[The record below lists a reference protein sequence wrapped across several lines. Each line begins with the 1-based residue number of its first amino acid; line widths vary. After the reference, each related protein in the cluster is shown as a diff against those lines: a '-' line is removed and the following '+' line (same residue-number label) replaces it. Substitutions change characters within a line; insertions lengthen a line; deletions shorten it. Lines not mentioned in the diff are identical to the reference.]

1 MYNIVKNYS
10 KEERIMAKKKTYTVK
25 GHRQIQREKEQ
36 VRKVAQEEL
45 AVITGNIKSKILDLF
60 PELLAEQVQVALSA
74 GLDVELNTK
83 VSAQALMEI
92 LRS

>member
-1 MYNIVKNYS
+1 
-10 KEERIMAKKKTYTVK
+10 MAKKKTYTVK

-45 AVITGNIKSKILDLF
+45 AIITGNLKSKILDLF

-83 VSAQALMEI
+83 VSAKALMDI
-92 LRS
+92 IRS

>member
-1 MYNIVKNYS
+1 
-10 KEERIMAKKKTYTVK
+10 MAKKKTYTIK

-45 AVITGNIKSKILDLF
+45 AIITGNLKSKILDLF

-74 GLDVELNTK
+74 GLDVEINTK
-83 VSAQALMEI
+83 VSAKALMDI
-92 LRS
+92 IRS

>member
-1 MYNIVKNYS
+1 
-10 KEERIMAKKKTYTVK
+10 MAKKKTYTIK

-36 VRKVAQEEL
+36 VRN
-45 AVITGNIKSKILDLF
+45 AVQLDCEDRIRTMKRRILDLF
-60 PELLAEQVQVALSA
+60 PELKVDQVHAALNS
-74 GLDVELNTK
+74 GLDVTIDTK